1 MTQWLSERARRVPRR
16 TMMIGLAC
24 GGAAVGIG
32 GFAAVR
38 RRIPGSDAFRKAEPH
53 IKTAEK
59 QSLDG
64 IPGAVAIVDEFFSAA
79 KSKTR
84 SFAGDALGLYSKIAW
99 VRGKH
104 DKYLA
109 ARFRKNVFAPEDIE
123 ATVTKAVAAY
133 LDDVE
138 GIENE
143 MLVNIRLDVAGLPSA
158 GAIGRMSIDE
168 FRDSFQRMSKQISAR
183 TALNV
188 GSDVGKEIAAQI
200 AGQVLVRA
208 AARLGVSGGILTAGA
223 ASSWWTAGI
232 GVAVALLID
241 LMVSTVWDWVEDPKG
256 RLADE
261 MNRKLEE
268 IRRMIVDGDE
278 ETPGLRQEL
287 EKYAAQRAI
296 VRRDVVRAMVAGS

>member
-1 MTQWLSERARRVPRR
+1 MNQWLSEKVKRVPRR

-24 GGAAVGIG
+24 GGAAVGG
-32 GFAAVR
+32 GGLAALR
-38 RRIPGSDAFRKAEPH
+38 GSSRDSQAFRKAEPH
-53 IKTAEK
+53 LTTAEK
-59 QSLDG
+59 QSFDG
-64 IPGAVAIVDEFFSAA
+64 ILGALAIVDEFFSAA

-109 ARFRKNVFAPEDIE
+109 AKFHKHVFAPEDIE
-123 ATVTKAVAAY
+123 ATVTKAVASY

-143 MLVNIRLDVAGLPSA
+143 MLVNIRLDIAELRSG

-168 FRDSFQRMSKQISAR
+168 FRESFQRMSKEISSR
-183 TALNV
+183 TAWNV

-232 GVAVALLID
+232 GVAVALVID
-241 LMVSTVWDWVEDPKG
+241 LMVSAVWDWVDDPKG
-256 RLADE
+256 RLADG
-261 MNRKLEE
+261 MNQKLEE

-296 VRRDVVRAMVAGS
+296 VRRDVVRAMVAAS